1 MYLLKKKFRNYISLK
16 NLSHRFILFFMLM
29 FLLINMVKAQK
40 QVSLKQAILS
50 GLNHKKSNQS
60 DKLNVSIA
68 LLQTKALYRKYLPQV
83 SAEYNFLYNPILQTS
98 ILPIGVFNPAYPI
111 DATKSV
117 QFGTNWTQTAGLSA
131 TQTLLDLFI
140 IKQINEFKL
149 KERIAILSQAQTEYE
164 LVYQIA
170 QSYIQ
175 IYLDEAKILAL
186 VSDTNRTFLSYD
198 MMKNQFDKQR
208 LLKSDLNKAIINHN
222 NSLQSLHT
230 GLVLLI
236 ENKVNLLYLMGIDDI
251 NEFDFEID
259 SMFSLNSSYLWVIQ
273 PNSIQFIPELQ
284 SLLIQDELSQIQT
297 KTEMSKH
304 YPVIALKGYLGA
316 NQFSNSFNPTDENT
330 WFGLSY
336 VGLNVKVPILTGE
349 NQMNKI
355 SQIKLQSQQFNYQKE
370 DKIKFYEKESLLA
383 KTKMENLSEQI
394 KIQSINLNL
403 LDESVSISQA
413 RVSEGKE
420 SAYSLNLEEVEL
432 QLMQSNYHVSQ
443 KQLWVYWLDYLKSS
457 GQLFVLWN

>member
-1 MYLLKKKFRNYISLK
+1 MYLFKKKFRNCISWN
-16 NLSHRFILFFMLM
+16 NLSLSFILFFMLM
-29 FLLINMVKAQK
+29 FLLTNNVNAQK

-50 GLNHKKSNQS
+50 GLNQKKSNQAA
-60 DKLNVSIA
+60 KLNVSIA

-117 QFGTNWTQTAGLSA
+117 QFGTKWTQSAGLTA
-131 TQTLLDLFI
+131 TQNLLDLSI

-175 IYLDEAKILAL
+175 IYLEEAKIQAL

-198 MMKNQFDKQR
+198 MMKNQFDENR
-208 LLKSDLNKAIINHN
+208 LLKSDLNKAIINHH
-222 NSLQSLHT
+222 NSLQSLHN
-230 GLVLLI
+230 GFVLLI
-236 ENKVNLLYLMGIDDI
+236 ENKVNLLYLMGIDEI

-284 SLLIQDELSQIQT
+284 SLLIQDELIQIQT
-297 KTEMSKH
+297 TTEKSKH

-316 NQFSNSFNPTDENT
+316 NQFSNSFNPADANT

-349 NQMNKI
+349 NLHNKI
-355 SQIKLQSQQFNYQKE
+355 SQLALQSHQFNYQKE
-370 DKIKFYEKESLLA
+370 DKIKFYEKESFLA

-403 LDESVSISQA
+403 LDESVAISQY

-432 QLMQSNYHVSQ
+432 QLMKSNYHVSQ

>member
-1 MYLLKKKFRNYISLK
+1 
-16 NLSHRFILFFMLM
+16 M
-29 FLLINMVKAQK
+29 FLLINIVNAQK

-98 ILPIGVFNPAYPI
+98 ILPIGVFNPAFPI

-117 QFGTNWTQTAGLSA
+117 QFGTKWTQTAGLSA
-131 TQTLLDLFI
+131 TQTLLDLSI

-175 IYLDEAKILAL
+175 IYLEEAKILAL

-198 MMKNQFDKQR
+198 MMKNQFDEKR

-236 ENKVNLLYLMGIDDI
+236 ENKVNLLYLMGIDEI

-316 NQFSNSFNPTDENT
+316 SQFSNSFNPTDVNT

-355 SQIKLQSQQFNYQKE
+355 SQLKLQSQQFNYQKE

-403 LDESVSISQA
+403 LDESISISQA

-432 QLMQSNYHVSQ
+432 QLMQSNYHISQ

>member
-1 MYLLKKKFRNYISLK
+1 MYLFKKKFRNYISLK
-16 NLSHRFILFFMLM
+16 ILSPSFILFFMMM
-29 FLLINMVKAQK
+29 FLHSSMLKAQIHI
-40 QVSLKQAILS
+40 SLKQAILS
-50 GLNHKKSNQS
+50 GLDHKKSNHA

-117 QFGTNWTQTAGLSA
+117 QFGTKWTQTAGLTA
-131 TQTLLDLFI
+131 TQTLIDFSI
-140 IKQINEFKL
+140 IKQIDESKL

-175 IYLDEAKILAL
+175 IYLEEAKIQSL

-198 MMKNQFDKQR
+198 LMKNQFDENR

-222 NSLQSLHT
+222 NSLQNLHN
-230 GLVLLI
+230 GLILLI
-236 ENKVNLLYLMGIDDI
+236 EDKVNLMYLMGNEEVIDV
-251 NEFDFEID
+251 EID
-259 SMFSLNSSYLWVIQ
+259 SMFSLNSSYLWVIK
-273 PNSIQFIPELQ
+273 PNSIQFIPALQ
-284 SLLIQDELSQIQT
+284 ALTIQDELTQIQT
-297 KTEMSKH
+297 KTERSKH
-304 YPVIALKGYLGA
+304 YPVVGLKGFLGA
-316 NQFSNSFNPTDENT
+316 NQFSNSLNPIDANT

-336 VGLNVKVPILTGE
+336 VGLNVKLPILTGD
-349 NQMNKI
+349 NQQNKI
-355 SQIKLQSQQFNYQKE
+355 NQIEMLSRQLNYQKE
-370 DKIKFYEKESLLA
+370 DKTKFYEKEALVA
-383 KTKMENLSEQI
+383 KLKMENLSDLL

-403 LDESVSISQA
+403 LNESVAISQA

-432 QLMQSNYHVSQ
+432 QLMQSNYHISQ
-443 KQLWVYWLDYLKSS
+443 KQMWVYWLDYLKSS